1 VSVLRVHLG
10 LGSNL
15 GDRRAMLQAA
25 VDGLAGRGVTAVA
38 SSSTYETDPVGDVLD
53 QPAFLN
59 ACVAVETELGDPE
72 ALLDAV
78 KEVERELGRT
88 TSGPDY
94 VRHGPRAID
103 VDVLLAGDLSFHS
116 ERLSVPHPGVL
127 QRRFVL
133 IPLLELDL
141 ELTTPDGVRLADALA
156 ALPVTEG
163 VRRAGAPLALR
174 PAR

>member
-1 VSVLRVHLG
+1 VRVHLG
-10 LGSNL
+10 LGSNV

-25 VDGLAGRGVTAVA
+25 VDGLAARGVVTVA
-38 SSSTYETDPVGDVLD
+38 SSSTYETDPVGEILD

-59 ACVAVETELGDPE
+59 ACVVAESAIVDPE

-78 KEVERELGRT
+78 KDVERALGRT
-88 TSGPDY
+88 TSGPEY

-103 VDVLLAGDLSFHS
+103 VDVLLAGDRAYRS
-116 ERLSVPHPGVL
+116 ERLSLPHVAL
-127 QRRFVL
+127 LERRFVL

-141 ELTTPDGVRLADALA
+141 ELTTPDGLRLADALA

-163 VRRAGAPLALR
+163 VRRAGAPLAV
-174 PAR
+174 PS

>member
-1 VSVLRVHLG
+1 MTAYLG

-25 VDGLAGRGVTAVA
+25 VDALAARGIIPVA
-38 SSSTYETDPVGDVLD
+38 SSSTYETDPVGEIVD

-59 ACVAVETELGDPE
+59 ACLAVQTELDPE

-78 KEVERELGRT
+78 KAVERDLGRST
-88 TSGPDY
+88 EGPDY
-94 VRHGPRAID
+94 LRHGPRPID
-103 VDVLLAGDLSFHS
+103 IDVLLAGGGEHRSA
-116 ERLSVPHPGVL
+116 RLTVPHPALL

-133 IPLLELDL
+133 IPLLELDFAL
-141 ELTTPDGVRLADALA
+141 ATPAGERLADALA

-163 VRRAGAPLALR
+163 VRRAGAPLAVPVER
-174 PAR
+174 

>member
-1 VSVLRVHLG
+1 
-10 LGSNL
+10 
-15 GDRRAMLQAA
+15 
-25 VDGLAGRGVTAVA
+25 VTVA
-38 SSSTYETDPVGDVLD
+38 SSSTYETDPVGEILD

-59 ACVAVETELGDPE
+59 ACVVAESAVADPE
-72 ALLDAV
+72 ALLGVV

-88 TSGPDY
+88 TSGPEY

-103 VDVLLAGDLSFHS
+103 VDVLLAGDRAHRS
-116 ERLSVPHPGVL
+116 ERLSVPHPALL

-141 ELTTPDGVRLADALA
+141 ALTTPDGVRLADALA

-163 VRRAGAPLALR
+163 VRRAGPPLAL
-174 PAR
+174 PG